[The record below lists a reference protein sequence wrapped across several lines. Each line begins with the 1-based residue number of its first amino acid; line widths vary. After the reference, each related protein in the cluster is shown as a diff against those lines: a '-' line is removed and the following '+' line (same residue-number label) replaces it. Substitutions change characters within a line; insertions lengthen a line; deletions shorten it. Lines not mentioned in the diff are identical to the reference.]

1 MNKFNK
7 YADEDIKIIT
17 SISTILRRTNPFHFL
32 EKDKIKLSVDIFY
45 GGECIRGINYKTSEK
60 DFSLHISKQDNYLNI
75 SVEYDE
81 YKNGATVNYD
91 EYKNGATVNSVTV
104 LLTREDLDLKFKDNY
119 DRVKYRDCVNSLLEN
134 TISFINSIQEAKNS
148 ELCDNEFNEIRSLV
162 IDAKN
167 QAEREF
173 ENIWIDNLDKEIV
186 QSRAKDT
193 LAFLKELVEN
203 EANIKANSNDYYNY
217 YGILKHFNDEEQ
229 VIKFNFSALISN
241 GGFYFISTYS
251 EKLTKYIRAQIELF
265 ERFIPYNQDTSWFF
279 EQAYSVVKDAEVFK
293 ELKFDI
299 EDFVKKMRAKELEEE
314 IATLLNLPSE
324 EDN

>member
-17 SISTILRRTNPFHFL
+17 SISTVMRRINPFHFI
-32 EKDKIKLSVDIFY
+32 EKDKIKLSVDIFDD
-45 GGECIRGINYKTSEK
+45 ECIKGIYYKTSEK
-60 DFSLHISKQDNYLNI
+60 NFGLHISKQDNYLNI

-81 YKNGATVNYD
+81 YKNGATV
-91 EYKNGATVNSVTV
+91 

-119 DRVKYRDCVNSLLEN
+119 DRAKYRDCVNSLLEN

-148 ELCDNEFNEIRSLV
+148 ELCDNEFNAIRSLV
-162 IDAKN
+162 ISAKN
-167 QAEREF
+167 QAEKEF

-186 QSRAKDT
+186 QSRAKDI
-193 LAFLKELVEN
+193 LAFLRELVEN
-203 EANIKANSNDYYNY
+203 EANIKANSNDYDYS
-217 YGILKHFNDEEQ
+217 GVIKHFNNEEQ
-229 VIKFNFSALISN
+229 VIKFNFSASISN
-241 GGFYFISTYS
+241 NSNGFYFTSTYS
-251 EKLTKYIRAQIELF
+251 EKLTKYIRAHIELYD
-265 ERFIPYNQDTSWFF
+265 RFIPYCQDTSWFF
-279 EQAYSVVKDAEVFK
+279 EQAYSVVNDAEVFK
-293 ELKFDI
+293 ELKFNI